1 MSLPRRELR
10 ALRKI
15 EAGIR
20 RSDPGLAQFLA
31 DFDKSEAG
39 HAVPPAEP
47 DRPELPDCPGRRG
60 VTRRGFAKSAAR
72 LAVRGA
78 AAALG
83 AVCAPGLRERLGVRD
98 EPQPMAR
105 SPWQRYT

>member
-20 RSDPGLAQFLA
+20 RSDPGLAQFLG
-31 DFDKSEAG
+31 DFEKAAAG
-39 HAVPPAEP
+39 RAVPAAGP
-47 DRPELPDCPGRRG
+47 DRPGRPD
-60 VTRRGFAKSAAR
+60 TSRRGFAKSAVR

-78 AAALG
+78 AAAVG

-105 SPWQRYT
+105 SPWQRFT

>member
-10 ALRKI
+10 ALRQI
-15 EAGIR
+15 EVGLR
-20 RSDPGLAQFLA
+20 RSDPGLAQFLG
-31 DFDKSEAG
+31 DFENAAAG
-39 HAVPPAEP
+39 HAG
-47 DRPELPDCPGRRG
+47 PGRPGPRD
-60 VTRRGFAKSAAR
+60 VTRRGLPGSAFR

>member
-10 ALRKI
+10 ALRQI

-20 RSDPGLAQFLA
+20 RSDPRLAQFLG
-31 DFDKSEAG
+31 DFEEPAAG
-39 HAVPPAEP
+39 RAGP
-47 DRPELPDCPGRRG
+47 DQRI
-60 VTRRGFAKSAAR
+60 VTRRGFPRSAVR
-72 LAVRGA
+72 LALRGA
-78 AAALG
+78 AAALD
-83 AVCAPGLRERLGVRD
+83 AVCTPGLRERLGVRD

>member
-1 MSLPRRELR
+1 MSLPRRELK
-10 ALRKI
+10 ALRQI

-20 RSDPGLAQFLA
+20 RSDPGLAQFLG
-31 DFDKSEAG
+31 DFEEAAAG
-39 HAVPPAEP
+39 HAGP
-47 DRPELPDCPGRRG
+47 DRPGRSG
-60 VTRRGFAKSAAR
+60 VTRRGLPRSAFR

-78 AAALG
+78 AAALS

>member
-10 ALRKI
+10 ALRQI

-20 RSDPGLAQFLA
+20 RSDPGLAQFLG
-31 DFDKSEAG
+31 DFEKAAAG
-39 HAVPPAEP
+39 HAVPAPAP
-47 DRPELPDCPGRRG
+47 DRPDRPGRPG
-60 VTRRGFAKSAAR
+60 VTRRGLAKSAAR

-78 AAALG
+78 AAALN

-105 SPWQRYT
+105 GPWQRYT

>member
-10 ALRKI
+10 ALRQI

-20 RSDPGLAQFLA
+20 RSDPRLAQFLG
-31 DFDKSEAG
+31 DFEKAATG
-39 HAVPPAEP
+39 RAVPDGPDVP
-47 DRPELPDCPGRRG
+47 DRPG
-60 VTRRGFAKSAAR
+60 VTRRGFARSAVR
-72 LAVRGA
+72 VAVRGA

-98 EPQPMAR
+98 EAQPMAR

>member
-10 ALRKI
+10 ALRRI

-20 RSDPGLAQFLA
+20 RSDPGLAQFLG
-31 DFDKSEAG
+31 DFEKAAAG
-39 HAVPPAEP
+39 HAGPERP
-47 DRPELPDCPGRRG
+47 DGPERRG
-60 VTRRGFAKSAAR
+60 VTRRGLPKSAFR

>member
-10 ALRKI
+10 ALRQI

-20 RSDPGLAQFLA
+20 RSDPGLAQFLG
-31 DFDKSEAG
+31 DFEKAAAG
-39 HAVPPAEP
+39 YAVPAAEP
-47 DRPELPDCPGRRG
+47 DRPDLPGRRG
-60 VTRRGFAKSAAR
+60 VTRRGLARSAVR

-78 AAALG
+78 AVAFG

>member
-10 ALRKI
+10 ALRQI

-20 RSDPGLAQFLA
+20 RSDPRLAQFLGE
-31 DFDKSEAG
+31 FDKAAAG
-39 HAVPPAEP
+39 HAAP
-47 DRPELPDCPGRRG
+47 DQPDQPDRRG
-60 VTRRGFAKSAAR
+60 VTRRGFPRSAVR
-72 LAVRGA
+72 MAVRGA

>member
-1 MSLPRRELR
+1 MSLPRHELR
-10 ALRKI
+10 ALRQI

-20 RSDPGLAQFLA
+20 RSDPGLAQFLG
-31 DFDKSEAG
+31 DFDEAAAG
-39 HAVPPAEP
+39 HAGP
-47 DRPELPDCPGRRG
+47 DRRD
-60 VTRRGFAKSAAR
+60 VTRRGLPKSAFR

-78 AAALG
+78 AAALS

>member
-10 ALRKI
+10 ALRQI
-15 EAGIR
+15 EAGLR
-20 RSDPGLAQFLA
+20 RSDPALAQFLG
-31 DFDKSEAG
+31 DFDEAAAG
-39 HAVPPAEP
+39 HAAP
-47 DRPELPDCPGRRG
+47 DRRD
-60 VTRRGFAKSAAR
+60 VTRRGLPKSAFR

-78 AAALG
+78 AAALS

>member
-10 ALRKI
+10 ALRQI

-20 RSDPGLAQFLA
+20 RSDPGLAQFLR
-31 DFDKSEAG
+31 DFEDAAVG
-39 HAVPPAEP
+39 HAGPE
-47 DRPELPDCPGRRG
+47 RPGQHV
-60 VTRRGFAKSAAR
+60 VTRRGLPKSAFR

-78 AAALG
+78 AAALS

-98 EPQPMAR
+98 QPQPMAR